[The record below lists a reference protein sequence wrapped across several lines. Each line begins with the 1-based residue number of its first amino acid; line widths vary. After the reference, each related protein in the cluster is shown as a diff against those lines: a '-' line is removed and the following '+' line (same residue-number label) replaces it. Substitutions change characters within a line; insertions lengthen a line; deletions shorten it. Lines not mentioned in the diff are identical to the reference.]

1 MFVRGKRIISAGH
14 RGGPRPTLDTAAQ
27 TVTASAN
34 RRRTREQAEEH
45 MTSIKHVGVV
55 GAGQM
60 GRGIT
65 EVCARAGLH
74 VTLCDV
80 TEDRARAGLTG
91 VADSLLKAEK
101 HGAIGPEDRAHALAG
116 ISVTADLSRLSG
128 ADLVIEAAVEDERA
142 KTELFQQLDK
152 VVTNP
157 SAVLASNTSSIP
169 IARLAAVTG
178 RPQAVVGL
186 HFFNPVPAMPL
197 VEVIPSMQTSRATE
211 QRVRA
216 FAAETLGKKTIVTQ
230 DRAGFVVNSLLIPY
244 LLAAVRM
251 VGSGTATA
259 EDIDTGMTAGCA
271 HPMGPLRLADLI
283 GLDTV
288 AAIGEA
294 LYEEYREPLYAP
306 PPLLRRMVESG
317 LLGRK
322 SGQGFFNY
330 QAA

>member
-1 MFVRGKRIISAGH
+1 M
-14 RGGPRPTLDTAAQ
+14 TAIE
-27 TVTASAN
+27 N
-34 RRRTREQAEEH
+34 
-45 MTSIKHVGVV
+45 VGVV

-65 EVCARAGLH
+65 EVCARAGLR

-80 TEDRARAGLTG
+80 TEDRARAGLAG
-91 VADSLLKAEK
+91 VADSLLRAEK
-101 HGAIGPEDRAHALAG
+101 RGALAPEDRAQALAG
-116 ISVTADLSRLSG
+116 ISVTGDLSRLG
-128 ADLVIEAAVEDERA
+128 GTDLVIEAAVEDERA
-142 KTELFQQLDK
+142 KTALFRQLGE
-152 VVTNP
+152 VTDP
-157 SAVLASNTSSIP
+157 ATVLASNTSSIP
-169 IARLAAVTG
+169 IARLAAAAG
-178 RPQAVVGL
+178 RPETVIGL
-186 HFFNPVPAMPL
+186 HFFNPVPVMPL
-197 VEVIPSMQTSRATE
+197 VEVVPSLHTSQATE

-216 FAAETLGKKTIVTQ
+216 FAGETLGKRTIVAQ

-322 SGQGFFNY
+322 SGQGFFDY
-330 QAA
+330 RAA

>member
-1 MFVRGKRIISAGH
+1 
-14 RGGPRPTLDTAAQ
+14 
-27 TVTASAN
+27 
-34 RRRTREQAEEH
+34 

-65 EVCARAGLH
+65 EVCARAGLR

-80 TEDRARAGLTG
+80 TEDRARAGLAG

-101 HGAIGPEDRAHALAG
+101 RGALTSEGRAHALAG
-116 ISVTADLSRLSG
+116 VTVTADLSRLSG
-128 ADLVIEAAVEDERA
+128 ADLVIEAAVEDEQA
-142 KTELFQQLDK
+142 KTALFRQLDE

-157 SAVLASNTSSIP
+157 AAVLASNASSIP
-169 IARLAAVTG
+169 ITRLAAATG
-178 RPQAVVGL
+178 RPESVIGP
-186 HFFNPVPAMPL
+186 HFFNPVPVMPL
-197 VEVIPSMQTSRATE
+197 VEIIPSLHTSKTAE
-211 QRVRA
+211 LSMRA
-216 FAAETLGKKTIVTQ
+216 FADETLGKKAIVTQ
-230 DRAGFVVNSLLIPY
+230 DRAGFVVNSLLVPY

-251 VGSGTATA
+251 VSSGTAPA

>member
-1 MFVRGKRIISAGH
+1 
-14 RGGPRPTLDTAAQ
+14 
-27 TVTASAN
+27 
-34 RRRTREQAEEH
+34 

-91 VADSLLKAEK
+91 VADSLLKAELR
-101 HGAIGPEDRAHALAG
+101 GAIAPEDRAHALAG
-116 ISVTADLSRLSG
+116 ISVTDDLSRLCG

-142 KTELFQQLDK
+142 KTALFRQLGE
-152 VVTNP
+152 VVTDP
-157 SAVLASNTSSIP
+157 ASVLASNTSSIP
-169 IARLAAVTG
+169 IARLGAAAG
-178 RPQAVVGL
+178 RPEAVVGL
-186 HFFNPVPAMPL
+186 HFFNPVPVMPL
-197 VEVIPSMQTSRATE
+197 VEVVPSLHTSKATE
-211 QRVRA
+211 LRVRA
-216 FAAETLGKKTIVTQ
+216 FASEILGKQTIVAQ
-230 DRAGFVVNSLLIPY
+230 DRAGFVVNSLLVPY

-322 SGQGFFNY
+322 SGQGFFEY
-330 QAA
+330 RAADYRAA

>member
-1 MFVRGKRIISAGH
+1 M
-14 RGGPRPTLDTAAQ
+14 TAI
-27 TVTASAN
+27 
-34 RRRTREQAEEH
+34 E
-45 MTSIKHVGVV
+45 HVGVV

-60 GRGIT
+60 GRGIA
-65 EVCARAGLH
+65 EVCARAGLR

-80 TEDRARAGLTG
+80 TEERARAGLAG

-101 HGAIGPEDRAHALAG
+101 RGSVGPEERALALAG
-116 ISVTADLSRLSG
+116 ISVTGDLSRLGG

-142 KTELFQQLDK
+142 KTALFRQLGE
-152 VVTNP
+152 VVTDP
-157 SAVLASNTSSIP
+157 AAVLASNTSSIP
-169 IARLAAVTG
+169 IARLGAAAG
-178 RPQAVVGL
+178 RPEAVVGL
-186 HFFNPVPAMPL
+186 HFFNPVPVMPL
-197 VEVIPSMQTSRATE
+197 VEIIPSLHTSKATE
-211 QRVRA
+211 ARVRA
-216 FAAETLGKKTIVTQ
+216 FAGETLGKKTIVTQ

-251 VGSGTATA
+251 VGSGTASA
-259 EDIDTGMTAGCA
+259 EDIDTGMTSGCA
-271 HPMGPLRLADLI
+271 HPMGPLHLADLI

-322 SGQGFFNY
+322 SGQGFFTY
-330 QAA
+330 QPA

>member
-1 MFVRGKRIISAGH
+1 M
-14 RGGPRPTLDTAAQ
+14 
-27 TVTASAN
+27 TV
-34 RRRTREQAEEH
+34 
-45 MTSIKHVGVV
+45 IKHVGVV

-80 TEDRARAGLTG
+80 SEDRARAGLAA

-101 HGAIGPEDRAHALAG
+101 RGAVTPEDRALALAG
-116 ISVTADLSRLSG
+116 VSATDDLSRLSRP
-128 ADLVIEAAVEDERA
+128 DLVIEAAVEDERA

-152 VVTNP
+152 VMDP
-157 SAVLASNTSSIP
+157 AAVLASNTSSIP
-169 IARLAAVTG
+169 IARLAAATG
-178 RPQAVVGL
+178 RPEAVVGL
-186 HFFNPVPAMPL
+186 HFFNPVPVMPL
-197 VEVIPSMQTSRATE
+197 VEVIPSLHTSKDTE
-211 QRVRA
+211 LRVRA
-216 FAAETLGKKTIVTQ
+216 FAGEILGKKTVVAQ
-230 DRAGFVVNSLLIPY
+230 DRAGFVVNSLLVPY

-251 VGSGTATA
+251 VSSGTATA
-259 EDIDTGMTAGCA
+259 DDIDTGMTAGCA

-322 SGQGFFNY
+322 SGQGFFDY
-330 QAA
+330 RAA

>member
-1 MFVRGKRIISAGH
+1 M
-14 RGGPRPTLDTAAQ
+14 TAI
-27 TVTASAN
+27 
-34 RRRTREQAEEH
+34 E
-45 MTSIKHVGVV
+45 HVGVV

-65 EVCARAGLH
+65 EVCARAGIQ

-80 TEDRARAGLTG
+80 TEDRARAGLAG

-101 HGAIGPEDRAHALAG
+101 RGAVTPEERAHALAG
-116 ISVTADLSRLSG
+116 ISVTGDLSRLGG

-142 KTELFQQLDK
+142 KTALFRQLGDI
-152 VVTNP
+152 VTDP
-157 SAVLASNTSSIP
+157 AAVLASNTSSIP
-169 IARLAAVTG
+169 IARLAAAAG
-178 RPQAVVGL
+178 RPETVIGL
-186 HFFNPVPAMPL
+186 HFFNPVPVMPL
-197 VEVIPSMQTSRATE
+197 VEIVPALHTSASTE

-216 FAAETLGKKTIVTQ
+216 FADDVLGKRTIVAQ

-251 VGSGTATA
+251 VASGTATA

-322 SGQGFFNY
+322 SGRGFFDY
-330 QAA
+330 QPA

>member
-1 MFVRGKRIISAGH
+1 M
-14 RGGPRPTLDTAAQ
+14 TAI
-27 TVTASAN
+27 
-34 RRRTREQAEEH
+34 E
-45 MTSIKHVGVV
+45 HVGVV

-65 EVCARAGLH
+65 EVCARAGIP

-80 TEDRARAGLTG
+80 TEDRARAGLAG

-101 HGAIGPEDRAHALAG
+101 RGAVTPEERAHALAG
-116 ISVTADLSRLSG
+116 ISVTGDLSRLGG

-142 KTELFQQLDK
+142 KTSLFRQLGDI
-152 VVTNP
+152 VTDP
-157 SAVLASNTSSIP
+157 EAVLASNTSSIP
-169 IARLAAVTG
+169 IARLAAAAG
-178 RPQAVVGL
+178 RPETVIGL
-186 HFFNPVPAMPL
+186 HFFNPVPVMRL
-197 VEVIPSMQTSRATE
+197 VEIVPSLHTSASTE

-216 FAAETLGKKTIVTQ
+216 FADDVLGKTTIVAQ

-251 VGSGTATA
+251 VASGTATA

-294 LYEEYREPLYAP
+294 LYDEYREPLYAP

-322 SGQGFFNY
+322 SGRGFFDY
-330 QAA
+330 QPA

>member
-1 MFVRGKRIISAGH
+1 M
-14 RGGPRPTLDTAAQ
+14 TAI
-27 TVTASAN
+27 
-34 RRRTREQAEEH
+34 E
-45 MTSIKHVGVV
+45 HVGVV

-65 EVCARAGLH
+65 EVCARAGIQ

-80 TEDRARAGLTG
+80 TEDRARAGLAG

-101 HGAIGPEDRAHALAG
+101 RGAVTPEERAHALAG
-116 ISVTADLSRLSG
+116 ISVTGDLSRLGG

-142 KTELFQQLDK
+142 KTALFRQLGDI
-152 VVTNP
+152 VTDP
-157 SAVLASNTSSIP
+157 EAVLASNTSSIP
-169 IARLAAVTG
+169 IARLAAAAC
-178 RPQAVVGL
+178 RPETVIGL
-186 HFFNPVPAMPL
+186 HFFNPVPVMPL
-197 VEVIPSMQTSRATE
+197 VEIVPSLHTSASTE

-216 FAAETLGKKTIVTQ
+216 FADDVLGKRTIVAQ

-251 VGSGTATA
+251 VASGTATA

-322 SGQGFFNY
+322 SGRGFFDY
-330 QAA
+330 QPA

>member
-1 MFVRGKRIISAGH
+1 
-14 RGGPRPTLDTAAQ
+14 
-27 TVTASAN
+27 
-34 RRRTREQAEEH
+34 
-45 MTSIKHVGVV
+45 MTSIKHVGIV

-60 GRGIT
+60 GRGIA

-80 TEDRARAGLTG
+80 TEDRARAGLVG

-101 HGAIGPEDRAHALAG
+101 RGTITPEERAHALAG
-116 ISVTADLSRLSG
+116 ISVAGDLSRLAG

-142 KTELFQQLDK
+142 KTELFRQLDT
-152 VVTNP
+152 VVTDP
-157 SAVLASNTSSIP
+157 AAVLASNTSSIP
-169 IARLAAVTG
+169 IARLAAATG

-186 HFFNPVPAMPL
+186 HFFNPVPVMPL
-197 VEVIPSMQTSRATE
+197 VEVIPSLQTSKATE
-211 QRVRA
+211 LRVRA
-216 FAAETLGKKTIVTQ
+216 FANETLGKTAIVTQ
-230 DRAGFVVNSLLIPY
+230 DRAGFVVNSLLVPY

-271 HPMGPLRLADLI
+271 HPMGPLHLADLI

-322 SGQGFFNY
+322 SGQGFFSY
-330 QAA
+330 QTA

>member
-1 MFVRGKRIISAGH
+1 MA
-14 RGGPRPTLDTAAQ
+14 
-27 TVTASAN
+27 
-34 RRRTREQAEEH
+34 
-45 MTSIKHVGVV
+45 SIKHVGIV

-60 GRGIT
+60 GRGIA
-65 EVCARAGLH
+65 EACARAGLH

-80 TEDRARAGLTG
+80 TEDRARAGLVG

-101 HGAIGPEDRAHALAG
+101 RGTITPQERAHALAG
-116 ISVTADLSRLSG
+116 ISVTGDLSRLAG

-142 KTELFQQLDK
+142 KTELFRQLDK
-152 VVTNP
+152 VVTDP
-157 SAVLASNTSSIP
+157 AAVLASNTSSIP
-169 IARLAAVTG
+169 IARLAAATG

-186 HFFNPVPAMPL
+186 HFFNPVPVMPL
-197 VEVIPSMQTSRATE
+197 VEVIPSLQTSKATE
-211 QRVRA
+211 LRVRT
-216 FAAETLGKKTIVTQ
+216 FANETLGKTAIVTQ
-230 DRAGFVVNSLLIPY
+230 DRAGFVVNSLLVPY

-271 HPMGPLRLADLI
+271 HPMGPLHLADLI

-330 QAA
+330 QTA

>member
-1 MFVRGKRIISAGH
+1 M
-14 RGGPRPTLDTAAQ
+14 TAI
-27 TVTASAN
+27 
-34 RRRTREQAEEH
+34 E
-45 MTSIKHVGVV
+45 HVGVV

-65 EVCARAGLH
+65 EVCARAGIQ

-80 TEDRARAGLTG
+80 TEDRARAGLAG

-101 HGAIGPEDRAHALAG
+101 RGAVTPEGRAHALAG
-116 ISVTADLSRLSG
+116 ISVTGDLSRLGG

-142 KTELFQQLDK
+142 KTALFRQLGD
-152 VVTNP
+152 VVTDP
-157 SAVLASNTSSIP
+157 AAVLASNTSSIP
-169 IARLAAVTG
+169 IARLAAAAG
-178 RPQAVVGL
+178 RPERVIGL
-186 HFFNPVPAMPL
+186 HFFNPVPVMPL
-197 VEVIPSMQTSRATE
+197 VEIVPSLHTSAGTE

-216 FAAETLGKKTIVTQ
+216 FADDVLGKRTIVAQ

-251 VGSGTATA
+251 VASGTATA

-294 LYEEYREPLYAP
+294 LHEEYREPLYAP

-322 SGQGFFNY
+322 SGRGFFDY
-330 QAA
+330 QRA

>member
-1 MFVRGKRIISAGH
+1 
-14 RGGPRPTLDTAAQ
+14 
-27 TVTASAN
+27 
-34 RRRTREQAEEH
+34 

-60 GRGIT
+60 GRGIA

-80 TEDRARAGLTG
+80 TEDRARAGLVG

-101 HGAIGPEDRAHALAG
+101 RGTIAPEERAHALAA
-116 ISVTADLSRLSG
+116 ISVTADLARLAA
-128 ADLVIEAAVEDERA
+128 ADLVIEAAVEDESARTA
-142 KTELFQQLDK
+142 LFRQLDE
-152 VVTNP
+152 VVTDP
-157 SAVLASNTSSIP
+157 AAILASNTSSIP
-169 IARLAAVTG
+169 IARLAAVTR
-178 RPQAVVGL
+178 RPEAVVGL
-186 HFFNPVPAMPL
+186 HFFNPVPVMPL
-197 VEVIPSMQTSRATE
+197 VEVIPSLQTSKAT
-211 QRVRA
+211 QLRVQA
-216 FAAETLGKKTIVTQ
+216 FAGETLGKTTVVTQ
-230 DRAGFVVNSLLIPY
+230 DRAGFVVNSLLVPY

-251 VGSGTATA
+251 VGSGAATA
-259 EDIDTGMTAGCA
+259 QDIDTGMTAGCA
-271 HPMGPLRLADLI
+271 HPMGPLHLADLI

-330 QAA
+330 RAA

>member
-1 MFVRGKRIISAGH
+1 VAAT
-14 RGGPRPTLDTAAQ
+14 GGRRPT
-27 TVTASAN
+27 
-34 RRRTREQAEEH
+34 EGQAEEH
-45 MTSIKHVGVV
+45 MTAIEHVGVV

-65 EVCARAGLH
+65 EVCARAGIQ

-80 TEDRARAGLTG
+80 TEDRARAGLAG

-101 HGAIGPEDRAHALAG
+101 RGAVTPEERAHALAG
-116 ISVTADLSRLSG
+116 ISVTGDLSRLGG

-142 KTELFQQLDK
+142 KTALFRQLGDI
-152 VVTNP
+152 VTDP
-157 SAVLASNTSSIP
+157 EAVLASNTSSIP
-169 IARLAAVTG
+169 IARLAAAAG
-178 RPQAVVGL
+178 RPETVIGL
-186 HFFNPVPAMPL
+186 HFFNPVPVMPL
-197 VEVIPSMQTSRATE
+197 VEIVPSLHTSASTE

-216 FAAETLGKKTIVTQ
+216 FADDVLGKRTIVAQ

-251 VGSGTATA
+251 VDSGTATA

-322 SGQGFFNY
+322 SGRGFFDY
-330 QAA
+330 QPA

>member
-1 MFVRGKRIISAGH
+1 M
-14 RGGPRPTLDTAAQ
+14 TA
-27 TVTASAN
+27 
-34 RRRTREQAEEH
+34 
-45 MTSIKHVGVV
+45 IKHVGVV

-80 TEDRARAGLTG
+80 TEDRARAGLAG

-101 HGAIGPEDRAHALAG
+101 RGAVTSEERAHALAG
-116 ISVTADLSRLSG
+116 ISVTGDLSRLGG
-128 ADLVIEAAVEDERA
+128 ADLVIEAAVEDEQA
-142 KTELFQQLDK
+142 KTALFRQLGDI
-152 VVTNP
+152 VTDP
-157 SAVLASNTSSIP
+157 AAVLASNTSSIP
-169 IARLAAVTG
+169 IARLAAAAG
-178 RPQAVVGL
+178 RPETVIGL
-186 HFFNPVPAMPL
+186 HFFNPVPVMPL
-197 VEVIPSMQTSRATE
+197 VEIVPCLHTSKSTE
-211 QRVRA
+211 LRVRA
-216 FAAETLGKKTIVTQ
+216 FADDVLGKRTIVAQ

-251 VGSGTATA
+251 VASGTATA

-306 PPLLRRMVESG
+306 PPLLRRMIESG

-322 SGQGFFNY
+322 SGQGFFDY
-330 QAA
+330 QPA

>member
-1 MFVRGKRIISAGH
+1 M
-14 RGGPRPTLDTAAQ
+14 TA
-27 TVTASAN
+27 
-34 RRRTREQAEEH
+34 
-45 MTSIKHVGVV
+45 IKHVGVV

-80 TEDRARAGLTG
+80 SEDRARAGLAG

-101 HGAIGPEDRAHALAG
+101 RGAVTPGDRALALAG
-116 ISVTADLSRLSG
+116 VSATDDLSRLAR
-128 ADLVIEAAVEDERA
+128 ADLVIEAAVEDEGA
-142 KTELFQQLDK
+142 KTELFRQLDK
-152 VVTNP
+152 VMHP
-157 SAVLASNTSSIP
+157 AAVLASNTSSIP
-169 IARLAAVTG
+169 IARLAAATG
-178 RPQAVVGL
+178 RPEAVVGL
-186 HFFNPVPAMPL
+186 HFFNPVPVMPL
-197 VEVIPSMQTSRATE
+197 VEVIPSLHTSRDTE
-211 QRVRA
+211 LRVRA
-216 FAAETLGKKTIVTQ
+216 FAGEILGKKTVVAQ
-230 DRAGFVVNSLLIPY
+230 DRAGFVVNSLLVPY

-251 VGSGTATA
+251 VSSGTATA

-322 SGQGFFNY
+322 SGQGFFDY
-330 QAA
+330 RVA

>member
-1 MFVRGKRIISAGH
+1 
-14 RGGPRPTLDTAAQ
+14 
-27 TVTASAN
+27 
-34 RRRTREQAEEH
+34 
-45 MTSIKHVGVV
+45 MTSIKHVGIV

-60 GRGIT
+60 GRGIA
-65 EVCARAGLH
+65 EVCARAGVH

-80 TEDRARAGLTG
+80 SEERARAGLAG
-91 VADSLLKAEK
+91 IADSLLKAEK
-101 HGAIGPEDRAHALAG
+101 RGALTPEDRAQALTRV
-116 ISVTADLSRLSG
+116 SVGDDLSRLSG

-142 KTELFQQLDK
+142 KTALFRRLSE
-152 VVTNP
+152 VVTDP
-157 SAVLASNTSSIP
+157 AAVLASNTSSIP
-169 IARLAAVTG
+169 IARLAAAAG
-178 RPQAVVGL
+178 RPQTVIGL
-186 HFFNPVPAMPL
+186 HFFNPVPVMPL
-197 VEVIPSMQTSRATE
+197 VEVIPALHTSKATE
-211 QRVRA
+211 LRVRA
-216 FAAETLGKKTIVTQ
+216 FVGEALGKKTIVTQ
-230 DRAGFVVNSLLIPY
+230 DRAGFVVNSLLVPY

-251 VGSGTATA
+251 VSSGTATA

-322 SGQGFFNY
+322 SGQGFFSY
-330 QAA
+330 RAA

>member
-1 MFVRGKRIISAGH
+1 M
-14 RGGPRPTLDTAAQ
+14 TAI
-27 TVTASAN
+27 
-34 RRRTREQAEEH
+34 E
-45 MTSIKHVGVV
+45 HVGVV

-65 EVCARAGLH
+65 EVCARAGIQ

-80 TEDRARAGLTG
+80 TEDRARAGLAG

-101 HGAIGPEDRAHALAG
+101 RGAVTPEERAHALAG
-116 ISVTADLSRLSG
+116 IAVTGDLSRLGG

-142 KTELFQQLDK
+142 KTALFRQLGDI
-152 VVTNP
+152 VTDP
-157 SAVLASNTSSIP
+157 AAVLASNTSSIP
-169 IARLAAVTG
+169 IARLAAAAG
-178 RPQAVVGL
+178 RPETVIGL
-186 HFFNPVPAMPL
+186 HFFNPVPVMPL
-197 VEVIPSMQTSRATE
+197 VEIVPSLHTSASTE
-211 QRVRA
+211 QLVRA
-216 FAAETLGKKTIVTQ
+216 FADDVLGKRTIVAQ

-251 VGSGTATA
+251 VASGTATA

-322 SGQGFFNY
+322 SGRGFFDY
-330 QAA
+330 QPA

>member
-1 MFVRGKRIISAGH
+1 
-14 RGGPRPTLDTAAQ
+14 
-27 TVTASAN
+27 
-34 RRRTREQAEEH
+34 
-45 MTSIKHVGVV
+45 MTSFKRVGVV

-65 EVCARAGLH
+65 EACARAGLQ

-80 TEDRARAGLTG
+80 SEDRARAGLAG
-91 VADSLLKAEK
+91 VADSLLHAEK
-101 HGAIGPEDRAHALAG
+101 RGTLTPEERAHALAG
-116 ISVTADLSRLSG
+116 ISATADLSQLAE
-128 ADLVIEAAVEDERA
+128 ADVVVEAATENEQA
-142 KTELFQQLDK
+142 KTALFRQLDK
-152 VVTNP
+152 VVTDP
-157 SAVLASNTSSIP
+157 AAVLASNTSSIP
-169 IARLAAVTG
+169 IARLAAATG

-186 HFFNPVPAMPL
+186 HFFNPVPVMPL
-197 VEVIPSMQTSRATE
+197 VEIIPSLHTSKDTE
-211 QRVRA
+211 LRVRA
-216 FAAETLGKKTIVTQ
+216 FAGEVLGKRTIVAQ

-251 VGSGTATA
+251 VSSGTATA
-259 EDIDTGMTAGCA
+259 DDIDTGMTAGCA

-322 SGQGFFNY
+322 SGEGFFSY
-330 QAA
+330 RAA

>member
-1 MFVRGKRIISAGH
+1 
-14 RGGPRPTLDTAAQ
+14 
-27 TVTASAN
+27 
-34 RRRTREQAEEH
+34 

-65 EVCARAGLH
+65 EVCARAGLR

-80 TEDRARAGLTG
+80 TEDRARAGLAG

-101 HGAIGPEDRAHALAG
+101 RGTLTSEDRAHALAG
-116 ISVTADLSRLSG
+116 ISATGDLSHLSG
-128 ADLVIEAAVEDERA
+128 ANLVIEAAVEDEQA
-142 KTELFQQLDK
+142 KTALFRQLDE
-152 VVTNP
+152 VVTDP
-157 SAVLASNTSSIP
+157 AAVLASNTSSIP
-169 IARLAAVTG
+169 IARLAAATG
-178 RPQAVVGL
+178 RPESVVGL
-186 HFFNPVPAMPL
+186 HFFNPVPVMPL
-197 VEVIPSMQTSRATE
+197 VEIIPSLHTSKVTE
-211 QRVRA
+211 LLVRA
-216 FAAETLGKKTIVTQ
+216 FADETLGKRTIVTQ
-230 DRAGFVVNSLLIPY
+230 DRAGFVVNSLLVPY

-251 VGSGTATA
+251 VSSGTATA

-330 QAA
+330 QAT

>member
-1 MFVRGKRIISAGH
+1 M
-14 RGGPRPTLDTAAQ
+14 TA
-27 TVTASAN
+27 
-34 RRRTREQAEEH
+34 
-45 MTSIKHVGVV
+45 IKHVGVV

-80 TEDRARAGLTG
+80 TEDRARAGLAG

-101 HGAIGPEDRAHALAG
+101 RGALAPEDRAHALAG
-116 ISVTADLSRLSG
+116 ISVTGDLSRLGG
-128 ADLVIEAAVEDERA
+128 ADLVIEAAVEDEQA
-142 KTELFQQLDK
+142 KTALFRQLGE
-152 VVTNP
+152 VVTDP
-157 SAVLASNTSSIP
+157 STVLASNTSSIP
-169 IARLAAVTG
+169 IARLAAAAG
-178 RPQAVVGL
+178 RPETVVGL
-186 HFFNPVPAMPL
+186 HFFNPVPVMPL
-197 VEVIPSMQTSRATE
+197 VEIIPTLHTSKATE
-211 QRVRA
+211 LRVRA
-216 FAAETLGKKTIVTQ
+216 FAGETLGKKTIVTK

-251 VGSGTATA
+251 VGSGMATA

-322 SGQGFFNY
+322 SGQGFFDY
-330 QAA
+330 RAA

>member
-1 MFVRGKRIISAGH
+1 MRFRHGGRSPSRAEDKLPLRAAAEQVLVCVA
-14 RGGPRPTLDTAAQ
+14 GPRQVVRRADQGPQAAPRREVEQFRQLRTAGS
-27 TVTASAN
+27 VPGDEWDDPEASDGDA
-34 RRRTREQAEEH
+34 T
-45 MTSIKHVGVV
+45 
-55 GAGQM
+55 
-60 GRGIT
+60 
-65 EVCARAGLH
+65 
-74 VTLCDV
+74 
-80 TEDRARAGLTG
+80 
-91 VADSLLKAEK
+91 
-101 HGAIGPEDRAHALAG
+101 
-116 ISVTADLSRLSG
+116 
-128 ADLVIEAAVEDERA
+128 AVEDERA
-142 KTELFQQLDK
+142 KTELFQQLAK

-197 VEVIPSMQTSRATE
+197 VEVIPSMHTSKATE

-230 DRAGFVVNSLLIPY
+230 DRAGFVINSLLIPY

-251 VGSGTATA
+251 VGSGTGTA
-259 EDIDTGMTAGCA
+259 EDIDTAMTAGCA

-330 QAA
+330 QAP

>member
-1 MFVRGKRIISAGH
+1 M
-14 RGGPRPTLDTAAQ
+14 TAI
-27 TVTASAN
+27 
-34 RRRTREQAEEH
+34 E
-45 MTSIKHVGVV
+45 HVGVV

-65 EVCARAGLH
+65 EVCARAGIQ

-80 TEDRARAGLTG
+80 TEDRARAGLAG

-101 HGAIGPEDRAHALAG
+101 RGAVTPEERAHALAG
-116 ISVTADLSRLSG
+116 ISVTGDLSRLGG

-142 KTELFQQLDK
+142 KTALFRQLGDI
-152 VVTNP
+152 VTDP
-157 SAVLASNTSSIP
+157 EAVLASNTSSIP
-169 IARLAAVTG
+169 IARLAAAAG
-178 RPQAVVGL
+178 RPETVIGL
-186 HFFNPVPAMPL
+186 HFFNPVPVMPL
-197 VEVIPSMQTSRATE
+197 VELVPSLHTSASTE

-216 FAAETLGKKTIVTQ
+216 FADDVLGKTTIVAQ

-251 VGSGTATA
+251 VASGTATA

-322 SGQGFFNY
+322 SGRGFFDY
-330 QAA
+330 QPA

>member
-1 MFVRGKRIISAGH
+1 
-14 RGGPRPTLDTAAQ
+14 
-27 TVTASAN
+27 
-34 RRRTREQAEEH
+34 
-45 MTSIKHVGVV
+45 MTSFKRVGVV

-65 EVCARAGLH
+65 EVCARAGLQ

-80 TEDRARAGLTG
+80 SEDRARAGLAG
-91 VADSLLKAEK
+91 VADSLLLAEQR
-101 HGAIGPEDRAHALAG
+101 GTLTPEERAHALAG
-116 ISVTADLSRLSG
+116 ISATADLSQLAE
-128 ADLVIEAAVEDERA
+128 ADVFVEAATENEQA
-142 KTELFQQLDK
+142 KTALFRQLDK
-152 VVTNP
+152 VVTDP
-157 SAVLASNTSSIP
+157 AAVLASNTSSIP
-169 IARLAAVTG
+169 IARLAAATG

-186 HFFNPVPAMPL
+186 HFFNPVPVMPL
-197 VEVIPSMQTSRATE
+197 VEVIPSLHTSKDTE
-211 QRVRA
+211 LRVRA
-216 FAAETLGKKTIVTQ
+216 FAGEVLGKRTIVAQ

-251 VGSGTATA
+251 VSSGTATA
-259 EDIDTGMTAGCA
+259 DDIDTGMTAGCA

-322 SGQGFFNY
+322 SGEGFFSY
-330 QAA
+330 RAA

>member
-1 MFVRGKRIISAGH
+1 M
-14 RGGPRPTLDTAAQ
+14 TAI
-27 TVTASAN
+27 
-34 RRRTREQAEEH
+34 E
-45 MTSIKHVGVV
+45 HVGVV

-65 EVCARAGLH
+65 EVCARAGIQ

-80 TEDRARAGLTG
+80 TEDRARAGLAG

-101 HGAIGPEDRAHALAG
+101 RGAVTPEERAHALAG
-116 ISVTADLSRLSG
+116 ISVTGDLSRLGG

-142 KTELFQQLDK
+142 KTALFRQLGDI
-152 VVTNP
+152 VTDP
-157 SAVLASNTSSIP
+157 EAVLASNTSSIP
-169 IARLAAVTG
+169 IARLAAAAG
-178 RPQAVVGL
+178 RPETVIGL
-186 HFFNPVPAMPL
+186 HFFNPVPVMPL
-197 VEVIPSMQTSRATE
+197 VEIVPSLHTSASTE

-216 FAAETLGKKTIVTQ
+216 FADDVLGKRTIVAQ

-251 VGSGTATA
+251 VASGTATA

-322 SGQGFFNY
+322 SGRGFFDY
-330 QAA
+330 QPA

>member
-1 MFVRGKRIISAGH
+1 
-14 RGGPRPTLDTAAQ
+14 
-27 TVTASAN
+27 
-34 RRRTREQAEEH
+34 
-45 MTSIKHVGVV
+45 MTTIRHVGVV

-80 TEDRARAGLTG
+80 TEDRARAGLAG

-101 HGAIGPEDRAHALAG
+101 RGALRSGDRAHALACV
-116 ISVTADLSRLSG
+116 SVTGDLSRLAR
-128 ADLVIEAAVEDERA
+128 ADLVIEAAVEDEQA
-142 KTELFQQLDK
+142 KTALFRQLGE
-152 VVTNP
+152 VVTDP
-157 SAVLASNTSSIP
+157 ATVLASNTSSIP
-169 IARLAAVTG
+169 IARLAAASG
-178 RPQAVVGL
+178 RPEAVVGL
-186 HFFNPVPAMPL
+186 HFFNPVPVMPL
-197 VEVIPSMQTSRATE
+197 VEVIPSLHTSKATE
-211 QRVRA
+211 QRVCA
-216 FAAETLGKKTIVTQ
+216 FAGEILGKKPIVAQ
-230 DRAGFVVNSLLIPY
+230 DRSGFVVNSLLIPF

-330 QAA
+330 QGA